1 MTLNMI
7 QDKEVYILDTSA
19 LLTYIEDED
28 GAADVENFLIKAE
41 MGEAEIY
48 ISFISLTEVF
58 YISIQAKGETEALRR
73 IGLIQSLTVQI
84 VESYK
89 DLNIMAGQLKAVN
102 RISLADSFIAAL
114 CREYQG
120 ILVHKDPEFEK
131 MSPSLDAY
139 QLPYK

>member
-1 MTLNMI
+1 MI
-7 QDKEVYILDTSA
+7 HPPFLH
-19 LLTYIEDED
+19 IEDEE
-28 GAADVENFLIKAE
+28 GAAVVENFLIKTE

-48 ISFISLTEVF
+48 ISIISLTEIF
-58 YISIQAKGETEALRR
+58 YISIQEKGETEALRR
-73 IGLIQSLTVQI
+73 IGLIQLLAVQI

-89 DLNIMAGQLKAVN
+89 DLNMMAGKLKAVN

-120 ILVHKDPEFEK
+120 ILVYKAPEFEK
-131 MSPSLDAY
+131 MSSSLKAY

>member
-1 MTLNMI
+1 MI
-7 QDKEVYILDTSA
+7 QDKQIYILDTSA
-19 LLTYIEDED
+19 LLTYIEDEE

-41 MGEAEIY
+41 RGEVEIY
-48 ISFISLTEVF
+48 ISFISLTEIF
-58 YISIQAKGETEALRR
+58 YISIQEKGETATLQR
-73 IGLIQSLTVQI
+73 IELIQSLTVQV

-89 DLNIMAGQLKAVN
+89 DLNMKAGKLKATN

-114 CREYQG
+114 CRDYNG

-131 MSPSLDAY
+131 MSPSLEAY

>member
-1 MTLNMI
+1 MI
-7 QDKEVYILDTSA
+7 QDEEIYILDTSA
-19 LLTYIEDED
+19 LLTYIEDEE

-41 MGEAEIY
+41 RGEAEIY
-48 ISFISLTEVF
+48 ISFISLTEIF
-58 YISIQAKGETEALRR
+58 YISIQEKGETEALRR
-73 IGLIQSLTVQI
+73 IELIQSLAVHV

-89 DLNIMAGQLKAVN
+89 DLNMKAGKLKAVN

-114 CREYQG
+114 CRDYQG

-131 MSPSLDAY
+131 MSPSLEAY